1 MSETAIVKAGVC
13 GKTTRITAT
22 PSEDMMTV
30 SVRME
35 SDCPMVSKVPVIENI
50 ACYEEVGTPF
60 NESVIYRWASEN
72 IRHTACPVP
81 CGVVKCVEAAA
92 GLGLKKPVSIEWE
105 RGHSFSPPEEASV
118 FRRLSRRCSSTAQS
132 SPLLPQTFSKKSC
145 RSLDSDSCV
154 CP

>member
-22 PSEDMMTV
+22 PSDDMMSVTV
-30 SVRME
+30 RIE
-35 SDCPMVSKVPVIENI
+35 SDCPMVSKVPIIEDI

-60 NESVIYRWASEN
+60 NESKVYAWASEN

-81 CGVVKCVEAAA
+81 CGVVKCIEAAA

-105 RGHSFSPPEEASV
+105 
-118 FRRLSRRCSSTAQS
+118 
-132 SPLLPQTFSKKSC
+132 
-145 RSLDSDSCV
+145 
-154 CP
+154 